1 MPTHPMRGDPAN
13 TIGSTQAS
21 SPEEAMLENHPVIS
35 LALNFLIAIPF
46 AVTVVV
52 MLLGG
57 TITITIP

>member
-1 MPTHPMRGDPAN
+1 
-13 TIGSTQAS
+13 
-21 SPEEAMLENHPVIS
+21 MLENHPVIS